1 MENKLNCI
9 VPLLER
15 TEEYGR
21 TSLELIKLKA
31 VDKAAEVVSSFF
43 SSGIMFL
50 VLMMVLFVATIGAS
64 LWLGELLGKTYYG
77 FFCMAVVYG
86 IIWAVLF
93 LFMRKTMKESISN
106 SLISKLLN

>member
-50 VLMMVLFVATIGAS
+50 VLMMVLFVATIGVS
-64 LWLGELLGKTYYG
+64 LWLGELLGKLYYG
-77 FFCMAVVYG
+77 FFCMAAFYAITWV
-86 IIWAVLF
+86 VLF
-93 LFMRKTMKESISN
+93 LFMRNTIKRSISN
-106 SLISKLLN
+106 SVISKLLT